1 MYFII
6 LCLYIISL
14 TTIMEQ
20 VREVSDLPLL
30 TMGEHTR
37 KTRCHTSCIS
47 IFILYVKIIFA
58 GSRRLSKLWW
68 VMYIHVRVGVI
79 CCSYK
84 SYTIPGRYDLIPKT
98 SNFNFISYDANIKI
112 EIIYIYIIIIRLI
125 NISVFML

>member
-1 MYFII
+1 MYFIM

-30 TMGEHTR
+30 TMDEHTR

-47 IFILYVKIIFA
+47 IFILYVKIIFCT
-58 GSRRLSKLWW
+58 SLHVSDLCW
-68 VMYIHVRVGVI
+68 VVYIHVRVGVI
-79 CCSYK
+79 CCLYK

-98 SNFNFISYDANIKI
+98 SNFNFK
-112 EIIYIYIIIIRLI
+112 L
-125 NISVFML
+125 LLK